1 MRTVSS
7 ESLSYWP
14 PPTEYE
20 WNIDDIIL
28 LSYSARIN
36 GIFINI
42 SCYCYWPRPALRGQ
56 GVGTLL
62 LSVCLSLLLGIGM
75 YILNTEVFGYLL
87 KTEEYPSL
95 EHAIREI
102 DNWKLK
108 TIGTFILLSLI
119 IIIFICIVNHYP
131 VPVSQYI
138 SINSERER
146 VGTDAVR
153 KEREYEKI
161 P

>member
-1 MRTVSS
+1 
-7 ESLSYWP
+7 
-14 PPTEYE
+14 
-20 WNIDDIIL
+20 
-28 LSYSARIN
+28 
-36 GIFINI
+36 
-42 SCYCYWPRPALRGQ
+42 
-56 GVGTLL
+56 
-62 LSVCLSLLLGIGM
+62 M

-119 IIIFICIVNHYP
+119 IIIFVCIVNHYP

-138 SINSERER
+138 SIHSEREK

-153 KEREYEKI
+153 KEREYEKNTMNF
-161 P
+161 